1 MWCGVVWCGVVWA
14 EVGVCA
20 KKGVGCLFEG
30 FFFGWCCV
38 RATERARRR
47 HEDRLSGFT
56 STAVNFL
63 SRKEPMRARERDRE
77 RLDRALAG
85 PPLCVVLAAVNTTT
99 RARAAP
105 QKTKHKQA
113 ASLLASRPPRPQSYS
128 SRACVCVCARK
139 LAADR
144 RGVGG
149 GKGAAHQGRLWTAV
163 EREREHALSL
173 FSRARSSKTRTN

>member
-1 MWCGVVWCGVVWA
+1 MVWCGRRL
-14 EVGVCA
+14 VCVQ
-20 KKGVGCLFEG
+20 KKGSAAFLKD

-63 SRKEPMRARERDRE
+63 SRNEPMRARERDRE

-149 GKGAAHQGRLWTAV
+149 GKGAAHQGRLLDRCG
-163 EREREHALSL
+163 ERACTLPLFPRTQLQNTHKLS
-173 FSRARSSKTRTN
+173 